1 MEEMDWYK
9 IFSKELSICYFVQ
22 NENLTEKEMEEC
34 YEEDKTII
42 EGILMSLLM
51 DVDELENLE

>member
-1 MEEMDWYK
+1 MDWYK